1 MVLVYSLSGAKQ
13 MQMGGAHDLGPSPWW
28 NFMTFHMLGRI
39 IPTDF
44 RIFFRGVEIT
54 NQFFWI
60 EKTTG
65 KTMEWNLLLPYF
77 QAKPDGS
84 VNVLRGSYV
93 NMMQA
98 TKKVPPGTRGL
109 LH

>member
-1 MVLVYSLSGAKQ
+1 
-13 MQMGGAHDLGPSPWW
+13 
-28 NFMTFHMLGRI
+28 MTFHMLGKI

-54 NQFFWI
+54 NQVFFLI

-65 KTMEWNLLLPYF
+65 KTMELFFLLPYF

-98 TKKVPPGTRGL
+98 KKKYPLVV
-109 LH
+109 